1 MGTYFLSPSTPSGS
15 QLFHAVGEKFIQRQA
30 ASLGV
35 AQWNGPHYYLADAYN
50 EMPPPTTNTTF
61 LGSVSKSMYDSMA
74 SADSAALM
82 VTQGWFLSAVPRLPW
97 GEDQARAFLHG
108 PPQGRL
114 LVHSAQDIKIH
125 DIDTRKHITDTYIW
139 RIHAVPSRYWI

>member
-15 QLFHAVGEKFIQRQA
+15 QLFHAIGEKFIERQA

-82 VTQGWFLSAVPRLPW
+82 VTKGWFLSAVPRHH
-97 GEDQARAFLHG
+97 Q
-108 PPQGRL
+108 
-114 LVHSAQDIKIH
+114 
-125 DIDTRKHITDTYIW
+125 
-139 RIHAVPSRYWI
+139 

>member
-15 QLFHAVGEKFIQRQA
+15 QLFHAIGEKFIERQA

-97 GEDQARAFLHG
+97 GEDQAKAFLHG

-114 LVHSAQDIKIH
+114 LVHSAQDIEIH
-125 DIDTRKHITDTYIW
+125 DIDTRIHSIDTYIW